1 MNLLEHYIIEVKR
14 VTEFNDEWVEV
25 EVLCNC
31 WGDERV
37 LTHFATKTSW
47 QRELEQGYFMA

>member
-1 MNLLEHYIIEVKR
+1 MNLLEHYIIEVKK

-37 LTHFATKTSW
+37 LTHFATKTCW